1 MWLLCGCASS
11 SIKLLRKPDTE
22 SQNFN
27 FCMLDLYF
35 LSTMIKSTMT
45 AQPTD
50 DSEEEVLKK
59 KQLYGPFLWMGFN
72 CLKASATLRRQF
84 TFYH

>member
-22 SQNFN
+22 SQNIN

-45 AQPTD
+45 AQPTN

-59 KQLYGPFLWMGFN
+59 KTLWPLFMDGVQLPQG
-72 CLKASATLRRQF
+72 
-84 TFYH
+84 

>member
-22 SQNFN
+22 SQNIN

-45 AQPTD
+45 AQPTN

-59 KQLYGPFLWMGFN
+59 KNFMAPFYGWGST
-72 CLKASATLRRQF
+72 ASRLVPL
-84 TFYH
+84 